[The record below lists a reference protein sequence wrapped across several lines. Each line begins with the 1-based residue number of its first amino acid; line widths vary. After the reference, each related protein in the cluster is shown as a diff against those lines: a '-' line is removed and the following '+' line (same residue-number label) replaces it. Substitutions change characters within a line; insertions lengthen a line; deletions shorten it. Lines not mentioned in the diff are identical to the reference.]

1 MRRAARVD
9 ANHAEIVA
17 ALRDRG
23 CLVQSLAALGHGV
36 PDLLVGYRG
45 KLYLIEVKTPRGKPT
60 ADQVRWQ
67 AQGWPVTVVRS
78 VDEALSLS
86 FQESAPARKKCLTR
100 GRR

>member
-36 PDLLVGYRG
+36 PDLLV
-45 KLYLIEVKTPRGKPT
+45 KAPRGKST

-67 AQGWPVTVVRS
+67 AQGWPVTVLRSEEDAGRWLRS
-78 VDEALSLS
+78 VLAL
-86 FQESAPARKKCLTR
+86 T
-100 GRR
+100 GR

>member
-36 PDLLVGYRG
+36 PDLLVEHAG
-45 KLYLIEVKTPRGKPT
+45 KLFLVEVKAPRGKST

-67 AQGWPVTVVRS
+67 AQGWPVTVLRS
-78 VDEALSLS
+78 VEDVE
-86 FQESAPARKKCLTR
+86 RWTV
-100 GRR
+100 RRAFMATLGG